1 MQNVLLFGVFAFLVA
16 ALFAFGSAI
25 LERTD
30 KVQQRM
36 QWLLGRT
43 AKTSSKTEVKKRF
56 AHFAQ
61 MIEPLSKAI
70 PKSPAN
76 VSRTRARLIHAGYR
90 DERHLRVFFATRVL
104 AVLATGLI
112 VLFSGAA
119 VRAPLVSL
127 ALTCLAYFI
136 PQLGLKQLIKKRQA
150 AIQQALPDVLDLSV
164 ICVEAGLGLDETL
177 RRVGAEIRH
186 AHPALSIDLE
196 LVDLELRAGKTRPDA
211 LRNLASR
218 TGVEDIRM
226 FVGMLIQTDR
236 YGTSVAGAL
245 RVYSDSFRTQLSQ
258 QVQERAAKTTVKMVP
273 VLVFFIFPAFLVAL
287 IGPAVIA
294 FLHSISMMGGK

>member
-1 MQNVLLFGVFAFLVA
+1 MQNLLLFGVFAFLVA
-16 ALFAFGSAI
+16 ALFALGSAI
-25 LERTD
+25 LERTET
-30 KVQQRM
+30 VQQRM

-43 AKTSSKTEVKKRF
+43 AKTSSKPKVQER
-56 AHFAQ
+56 FAQ
-61 MIEPLSKAI
+61 MIEPFAKAI
-70 PKSPAN
+70 PKSPSN

-90 DERHLRVFFATRVL
+90 DERHLRVYFAARVL

-112 VLFSGAA
+112 VLFSGVA
-119 VRAPLVSL
+119 VRAPLVSV

-136 PQLGLKQLIKKRQA
+136 PQFGLKHLIKKRQA
-150 AIQQALPDVLDLSV
+150 AIQQALPDVLDLCV

-177 RRVGAEIRH
+177 RRVGAEIQH

-196 LVDLELRAGKTRPDA
+196 LVDLELRAGKTRPEA

-236 YGTSVAGAL
+236 YGTSIAGAL

-258 QVQERAAKTTVKMVP
+258 QVQERAAKTTIKMVP
-273 VLVFFIFPAFLVAL
+273 VLVFFIFPAIFVAL
-287 IGPAVIA
+287 IGPAVVA
-294 FLHSISMMGGK
+294 VLRNISMMGEK